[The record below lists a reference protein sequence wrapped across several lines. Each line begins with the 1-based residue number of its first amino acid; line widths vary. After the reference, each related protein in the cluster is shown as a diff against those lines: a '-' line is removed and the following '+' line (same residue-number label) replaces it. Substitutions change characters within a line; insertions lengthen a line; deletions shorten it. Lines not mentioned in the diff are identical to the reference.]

1 IWTTGPAEAAA
12 NAGVQILFNMNA
24 SPYHKHKLKQ
34 REQLVTQRAKDNS
47 LYIAYTNLVGGQDEL
62 IFDGNSMLVDS
73 DGEVVFHAPQF
84 EEGLYTIE
92 LEVKDQQLL
101 KQDTVRIEYAST
113 EENVYQALVMG
124 IRDYVSKNNFKGV
137 VIGLSGGIDSA
148 LTTAIAVDALGADNV
163 EVLIMPSRF
172 TADMSNDDA
181 IEQAN
186 LLGIKHEVISIE
198 PIFEAMLKS
207 LQPRFAGLAA
217 DITEENIQARCRG
230 ILLMAVS
237 NKSGTLLL
245 TTGNKSEM
253 AVGYSTLYGDMC
265 GGFAPLKDVWKTLA
279 YRLANW
285 RNQQGRVIPE
295 NVITRPPSAELREDQ
310 RDEDS
315 LPPYEQLDPILERYI
330 ELDISPEK
338 IVAEGFDR
346 EAVDKVVRLVDRNEY
361 KRRQAAPGVR
371 ITNRAFGR
379 DRRYPITSGYLET

>member
-1 IWTTGPAEAAA
+1 
-12 NAGVQILFNMNA
+12 
-24 SPYHKHKLKQ
+24 
-34 REQLVTQRAKDNS
+34 
-47 LYIAYTNLVGGQDEL
+47 
-62 IFDGNSMLVDS
+62 
-73 DGEVVFHAPQF
+73 
-84 EEGLYTIE
+84 
-92 LEVKDQQLL
+92 
-101 KQDTVRIEYAST
+101 
-113 EENVYQALVMG
+113 
-124 IRDYVSKNNFKGV
+124 
-137 VIGLSGGIDSA
+137 
-148 LTTAIAVDALGADNV
+148 
-163 EVLIMPSRF
+163 MPSRF

-181 IEQAN
+181 LEQVK

-198 PIFEAMLKS
+198 PLFETLLNS
-207 LQPRFAGLAA
+207 LQPRFEGLSA
-217 DITEENIQARCRG
+217 DLTEENIQARCRG

-237 NKSGTLLL
+237 NKSNNLLL

-315 LPPYEQLDPILERYI
+315 LPVYEQLDPILERYI

-346 EAVDKVVRLVDRNEY
+346 EAVEKVVREKN
-361 KRRQAAPGVR
+361 
-371 ITNRAFGR
+371 
-379 DRRYPITSGYLET
+379 